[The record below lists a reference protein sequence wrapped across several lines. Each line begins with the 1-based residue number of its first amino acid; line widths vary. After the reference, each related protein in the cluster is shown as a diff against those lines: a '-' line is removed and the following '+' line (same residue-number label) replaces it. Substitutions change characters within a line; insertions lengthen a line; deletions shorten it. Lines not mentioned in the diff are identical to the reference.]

1 MQGKQRAWSGSGPI
15 PASAG
20 LGDLGSLDG
29 LGGLD
34 GRNGMNGL
42 GGLSGSWEAVPSA
55 ALGKAPHLGDLF
67 S

>member
-1 MQGKQRAWSGSGPI
+1 MN
-15 PASAG
+15 
-20 LGDLGSLDG
+20 G
-29 LGGLD
+29 LGGLG

-67 S
+67 P